1 MYSLVTCGKCGH
13 ISTTFQHFQDLILD
27 IRQSNTVNDA
37 LDNYFEKEPLDESYV
52 CERCRRQVAADK
64 KFSIERAPNVL
75 CIQLKR
81 YIIILV

>member
-1 MYSLVTCGKCGH
+1 VVNVDTYQL
-13 ISTTFQHFQDLILD
+13 
-27 IRQSNTVNDA
+27 NDA

-81 YIIILV
+81 